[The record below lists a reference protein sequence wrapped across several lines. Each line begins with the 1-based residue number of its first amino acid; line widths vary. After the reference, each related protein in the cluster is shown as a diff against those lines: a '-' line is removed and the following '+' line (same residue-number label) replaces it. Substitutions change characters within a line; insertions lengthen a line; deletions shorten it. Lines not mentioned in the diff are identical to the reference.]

1 MSTIGSA
8 CLPVQSGD
16 PKQLFETAEFTY
28 IDIASIDQA
37 EKRIR
42 GPKRLAVELAPSR
55 ARQQVQPGDILVSTV
70 RPNLNAVAQIDSLT
84 DAIASTGFC
93 VLRPDEHRLSS
104 RYLFHWVKSPSFI
117 DEMVRQATGASY
129 PAVTDAI
136 VKSSRIPLPPMD
148 EQRQIAKILDQA
160 EELRAKRRVAI
171 TLLDQLPHAIFLEMF
186 GDPTTNPKGW
196 TLTNLGAVADVQGG
210 LQVSSSR
217 RALPLETPYL
227 RVANVYR
234 GCLNLSEIK
243 LIRATESE
251 IARTALATDD
261 LLIVEGHGNP
271 AEIGRAALWDG
282 SINPCVHQNHLIR
295 ARFDQSAI
303 IPSFASSYINSM
315 AGRQHLLRAGN
326 TTSGLNTIS
335 VSDVK
340 RTPILRPPLEA
351 QNEFASRL
359 AAIQGTKT
367 AHRAALAE
375 LDVLFASLQCDA
387 FGDAY

>member
-1 MSTIGSA
+1 MSVGAIPLGSICEFRYGKSLPERERQRGDVPVYGSNGKVGVHREAITSGPTIVIGRKGSFGEVNYSESA
-8 CLPVQSGD
+8 CWPID
-16 PKQLFETAEFTY
+16 TTY
-28 IDIASIDQA
+28 FIDQSA
-37 EKRIR
+37 TTADLKWLYHLLRTL
-42 GPKRLAVELAPSR
+42 GLNRLNRAAAV
-55 ARQQVQPGDILVSTV
+55 PGLNREDAYSKLVH
-70 RPNLNAVAQIDSLT
+70 L
-84 DAIASTGFC
+84 
-93 VLRPDEHRLSS
+93 PDLH
-104 RYLFHWVKSPSFI
+104 
-117 DEMVRQATGASY
+117 
-129 PAVTDAI
+129 
-136 VKSSRIPLPPMD
+136 
-148 EQRQIAKILDQA
+148 EQRRVAAILDKA

-171 TLLDQLPHAIFLEMF
+171 ALLDQLPHAIFLEMF

-282 SINPCVHQNHLIR
+282 SINPCAHQNHLIR

-367 AHRAALAE
+367 AHKAALAE
-375 LDVLFASLQCDA
+375 LDSLFASLQNKA
-387 FGDAY
+387 FNGGLN